1 VRALVR
7 ETRDLL
13 EQGDIDSALAFFRQ
27 IHPADQGD
35 VLVAIRARIRLI
47 LLAVLEPSETAEI
60 IEHIEPEEA
69 VAIFV
74 GMDVATLINILDETR
89 QDVVADILNDLPA
102 SLSRDILEGMS
113 ESAAVAPLL
122 EHADDTAGGLMIPDY
137 PVVRENISA
146 AISLDILRLL
156 GPEAED
162 ISAVLVLDDVDKLV
176 GTLSIIRLVLAS
188 PNTLVGDLTRRELI

>member
-1 VRALVR
+1 MRALVR

-69 VAIFV
+69 VAK
-74 GMDVATLINILDETR
+74 
-89 QDVVADILNDLPA
+89 
-102 SLSRDILEGMS
+102 
-113 ESAAVAPLL
+113 LL
-122 EHADDTAGGLMIPDY
+122 EWT
-137 PVVRENISA
+137 
-146 AISLDILRLL
+146 LR
-156 GPEAED
+156 P
-162 ISAVLVLDDVDKLV
+162 
-176 GTLSIIRLVLAS
+176 
-188 PNTLVGDLTRRELI
+188 

>member
-1 VRALVR
+1 
-7 ETRDLL
+7 LL

-35 VLVAIRARIRLI
+35 VLVAIRDWIRLI
-47 LLAVLEPSETAEI
+47 LLAVQEPSETAEI

-69 VAIFV
+69 VSIFV
-74 GMDVATLINILDETR
+74 GMDVETLINILDETR

-113 ESAAVAPLL
+113 ESVAVAPLL
-122 EHADDTAGGLMIPDY
+122 EHADDTAAGLMIPDY
-137 PVVRENISA
+137 TVVRENISA
-146 AISLDILRLL
+146 AIALDNVRLL

-162 ISAVLVLDDVDKLV
+162 ISAVLVLDDVDQSV
-176 GTLSIIRLVLAS
+176 GTLSIIRLVLSS
-188 PNTLVGDLTRRELI
+188 PNTLVGDLARR